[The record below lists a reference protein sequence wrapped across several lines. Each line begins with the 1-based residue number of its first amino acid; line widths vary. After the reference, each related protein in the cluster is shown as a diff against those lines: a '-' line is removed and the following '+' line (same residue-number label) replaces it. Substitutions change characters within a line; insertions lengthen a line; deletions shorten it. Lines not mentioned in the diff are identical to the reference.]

1 MPEFNGTWV
10 NDVLGGEF
18 NASTIHRRDSLNSK
32 IVSCQSI
39 KLNPKKIIT
48 IILYTSR
55 FGLNPKLISKFQ
67 DIEHKHGII
76 YLFWNIKFYLKYR
89 LWIHFENIQEKFHAM
104 IDKSKYVLI
113 IIGIEF
119 IS

>member
-1 MPEFNGTWV
+1 MIYMQYLKMQFLKMPEFNGTWV

-76 YLFWNIKFYLKYR
+76 YLYQKILFYLKP
-89 LWIHFENIQEKFHAM
+89 
-104 IDKSKYVLI
+104 KYLI
-113 IIGIEF
+113 LKLKN
-119 IS
+119 